1 MTTARKHLVSIADT
15 PYYHITARCVRRA
28 FLCGIDSDTKKN
40 YEHRR
45 QWIEERIRL
54 LSSLFTIDIAAYAI
68 MSNHY
73 HIVVRLSPEQAD
85 DWSSEEV
92 LDRWLS
98 LHRGSLLIQQQRQGF
113 ALSKAEEETVADTIA
128 VYKERLTSLS
138 WFMKTLNQTIA
149 REANKEDNCKGH
161 FFEAR
166 YTSQALKT
174 EESLLACM
182 AYVDL
187 NPVRAEKAET
197 PEVSE
202 HTSIKERIKPSF
214 DVDKAIEN
222 TATQGLI
229 RDFKQSLKPLMPFV
243 GNITEKENPGIPFHF
258 EDYLSLV
265 DWTGRA
271 VRDDK
276 KGAIDAS
283 LPPILERLNST
294 SERWITL
301 SGQFEKI
308 YSQYFRRRRCSA
320 A

>member
-1 MTTARKHLVSIADT
+1 MPV
-15 PYYHITARCVRRA
+15 
-28 FLCGIDSDTKKN
+28 
-40 YEHRR
+40 
-45 QWIEERIRL
+45 
-54 LSSLFTIDIAAYAI
+54 LF
-68 MSNHY
+68 
-73 HIVVRLSPEQAD
+73 P
-85 DWSSEEV
+85 
-92 LDRWLS
+92 
-98 LHRGSLLIQQQRQGF
+98 

-166 YTSQALKT
+166 YTSQALDT
-174 EESLLACM
+174 EEALLACM

-197 PEVSE
+197 PEVSD

-229 RDFKQSLKPLMPFV
+229 RDFKHTLKPLMPFV
-243 GNITEKENPGIPFHF
+243 GNITEKEKPGIPFHF
-258 EDYLSLV
+258 KDYLSLV

-301 SGQFEKI
+301 SGQFEQV